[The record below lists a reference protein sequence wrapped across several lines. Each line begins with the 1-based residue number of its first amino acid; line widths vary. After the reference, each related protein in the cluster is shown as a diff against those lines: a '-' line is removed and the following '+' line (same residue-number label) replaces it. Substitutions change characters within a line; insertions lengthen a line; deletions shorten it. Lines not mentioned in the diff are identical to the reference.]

1 MSTGLPDAVVDAA
14 IGWSVKLDHGD
25 PTPAAR
31 AAFERWLG
39 ADPQHGLAWARVA
52 AMRGDLQRVPPRLA
66 LDTLQSAE
74 SSRRTRA
81 TGRRKLLQGLG
92 LGFAGLVSIG
102 AVREFTPWQRLVAD
116 VSTGVGERRT
126 VTLSDGTRLALN
138 TDTAVGADLAGD
150 RRVLVLHRG
159 EILVTTGPDAGA
171 RGHREFW
178 VETSAGRLRAVGTR
192 FIVRLDGARTFVG
205 VTEGAVDLHPAG
217 GGPVVRVAAGASRWL
232 DRGGTAPAEPRGFD
246 PDAFADGVIAGRDMR
261 LADLLAELSRHRHG
275 RLVCDPRVAD
285 LRVSG
290 VFHLDDTDQVLRFI
304 ARTQPVEVTRR
315 TRFWITVGPVSKNF

>member
-1 MSTGLPDAVVDAA
+1 MNSALPDAVVDAA
-14 IGWSVKLDHGD
+14 IGWSVKLDHGE

-39 ADPQHGLAWARVA
+39 ADPRHGLAWERVA

-74 SSRRTRA
+74 SARRARTA
-81 TGRRKLLQGLG
+81 GRRKVLRGLG
-92 LGFAGLVSIG
+92 LGLTGLVSIG
-102 AVREFTPWQRLVAD
+102 AMREFTPWQRLVAD
-116 VSTGVGERRT
+116 VSTGVGERRA
-126 VTLSDGTRLALN
+126 VTLSDGTRLWLN
-138 TDTAVGADLAGD
+138 TDTAVGTDLSGD

-178 VETSAGRLRAVGTR
+178 VETPAGRLRAVGTR
-192 FIVRLDGARTFVG
+192 FVVRLDGARAFIG
-205 VTEGAVDLHPAG
+205 VTEGAVDLHPAD
-217 GGPVVRVAAGASRWL
+217 GGPAVRVAAGSSRWL
-232 DRGGTAPAEPRGFD
+232 DRVGTAPAEPRGFD
-246 PDAFADGVIAGRDMR
+246 TDAFADGVIAGRDMR
-261 LADLLAELSRHRHG
+261 LADLLAELARHRHG

-290 VFHLDDTDQVLRFI
+290 VFHLDDTEQVLRFI
-304 ARTQPVEVTRR
+304 ARTQRVEVTRR
-315 TRFWITVGPVSKNF
+315 TRFWITVGPAPENS